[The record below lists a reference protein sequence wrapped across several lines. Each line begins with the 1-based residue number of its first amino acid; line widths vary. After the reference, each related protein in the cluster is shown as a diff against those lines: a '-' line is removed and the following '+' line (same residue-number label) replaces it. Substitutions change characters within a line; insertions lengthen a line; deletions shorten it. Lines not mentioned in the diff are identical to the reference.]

1 MTSTDAPQ
9 TKNFEILAVDDDAVI
24 RKMYQ
29 SILKGRGYIIHLAE
43 NGEEAVKMASEL
55 SLNLIFL
62 DIMMP
67 VMDGFAAL
75 QALRALP
82 RNANI
87 PIIMVT
93 SKSDMATVIKAIK
106 LGANDFIAKPF
117 TRSDILSKI
126 KFAVEASKETENSGG
141 ETQKG
146 ILQRKNTFLDVRM
159 FRKMQYRFVNN
170 FESYYHRII
179 GLIAIKEKMELVRTL
194 EGLKEICEL
203 YEFEVAQKKLPRML
217 SLTKSENYDEAL
229 LILLELY
236 DDFAELKKSFES
248 ES

>member
-1 MTSTDAPQ
+1 MAK
-9 TKNFEILAVDDDAVI
+9 TKVSPTENFAILAVDDDAVI

-29 SILKGRGYIIHLAE
+29 SILQRKGYRIYLAE
-43 NGEEAVKMASEL
+43 NGQEGVKMAGEIDL
-55 SLNLIFL
+55 DLIFL

-67 VMDGFAAL
+67 VMDGFSAL
-75 QALRALP
+75 KALRSSP

-87 PIIMVT
+87 PIIIVT

-106 LGANDFIAKPF
+106 LGANDFIVKPF
-117 TRSDILSKI
+117 TRSDILTKI
-126 KFAVEASKETENSGG
+126 KFSIESSDKIADSSEG
-141 ETQKG
+141 EKG
-146 ILQRKNTFLDVRM
+146 ILQKRNTFLDARM
-159 FRKMQYRFVNN
+159 FRKMQHRFANN

-179 GLIAIKEKMELVRTL
+179 GLIAIKEKMELMRTL

-203 YEFEVAQKKLPRML
+203 YEFDGAQKKLPQML
-217 SLTKSENYDEAL
+217 LLTKKEKYDEAL

-236 DDFAELKKSFES
+236 DDFAELKNFFDS